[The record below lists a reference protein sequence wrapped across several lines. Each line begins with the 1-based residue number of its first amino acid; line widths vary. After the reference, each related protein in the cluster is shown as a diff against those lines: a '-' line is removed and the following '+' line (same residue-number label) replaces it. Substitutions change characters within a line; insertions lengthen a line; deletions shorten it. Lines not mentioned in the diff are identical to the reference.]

1 MLQIAR
7 QRIRAITVPIGS
19 IPRMSSARS
28 SAAALAAALLLVLS
42 ACNATGPRAVRTA
55 RTAYNQAVVDTW
67 NEQLLL
73 NLVRLRYRD
82 TPFFLEVSSVSTQY
96 SLGANAS
103 AGGRVGDG
111 DAGGDV
117 GLGAGWSES
126 PTITYAPLA
135 GEKFVSQL
143 LAPISLGTLFLLPQS
158 GWSIERVLRCCVQRL
173 NDLPNAPSAA
183 GPTPTLAPRF
193 EEFHHAARLLREL
206 QVEGGLE
213 LGVRRPVPRGEGA
226 RSGEAEEAAEE
237 AAPVGPYVVRFP
249 RREEAPGIVELRRLL
264 GTVEAAEGSLELTFT
279 VGALDRERGE
289 LAVFPRS
296 LMGVLFYLSQA
307 VEPPEPHLAKGWATV
322 TRDASGGV
330 FDWRRVTGD
339 LLRVPSSRERPAEAF
354 IAVPYRGAWFYIAD
368 DDLES
373 KSTFGLLAQLFSLQ
387 AGDSRSLVPVLT
399 LPLGG

>member
-1 MLQIAR
+1 MA
-7 QRIRAITVPIGS
+7 PM
-19 IPRMSSARS
+19 PSAR
-28 SAAALAAALLLVLS
+28 AAAAVLAAAVLLASS
-42 ACNATGPRAVRTA
+42 ACNAAGPRAVRTA

-96 SLGANAS
+96 SLGASAS
-103 AGGRVGDG
+103 AGGRLGDG
-111 DAGGDV
+111 GSGTDV
-117 GLGAGWSES
+117 GLGGGWSES

-143 LAPISLGTLFLLPQS
+143 LAPIPLETLFLLPQS

-183 GPTPTLAPRF
+183 GPTPTLAPTY
-193 EEFHHAARLLREL
+193 EEFHRAARLLREM
-206 QVEGGLE
+206 QVEGALE
-213 LGVRRPVPRGEGA
+213 MGVQRGTGGRDAPV
-226 RSGEAEEAAEE
+226 AEDT
-237 AAPVGPYVVRFP
+237 AAPLGPYVVRFP
-249 RREEAPGIVELRRLL
+249 VRAESSGEVELRRLL
-264 GTVEAAEGSLELTFT
+264 GTPDAAEDEHRLTFT
-279 VGALDRERGE
+279 VGTLDRRPGE

-307 VEPPEPHLAKGWATV
+307 VEPPAPHLAKGWATV
-322 TRDASGGV
+322 THDPSGAV

-339 LLRVPSSRERPAEAF
+339 LLRVASSPERPADAF
-354 IAVPYRGAWFYIAD
+354 VAVPYRGAWFYIAD

-373 KSTFGLLAQLFSLQ
+373 KSTFGLLVQLFSLQ
-387 AGDSRSLVPVLT
+387 AGDSRALAPLLT
-399 LPLGG
+399 LPVGR

>member
-1 MLQIAR
+1 MTAMTR
-7 QRIRAITVPIGS
+7 QRT
-19 IPRMSSARS
+19 
-28 SAAALAAALLLVLS
+28 SAAALAAVLLLTLS
-42 ACNATGPRAVRTA
+42 ACNAAGPRAVRTA

-96 SLGANAS
+96 SLGASAV

-111 DAGGDV
+111 DGGADV
-117 GLGAGWSES
+117 GLGGGWSES
-126 PTITYAPLA
+126 PTITYAPLS

-143 LAPISLGTLFLLPQS
+143 LAPIPLEVLFLLPQS

-213 LGVRRPVPRGEGA
+213 LGVRRPSRRHGGAEGEEA
-226 RSGEAEEAAEE
+226 DEAAEAEESAI
-237 AAPVGPYVVRFP
+237 GPYVVRFP
-249 RREEAPGIVELRRLL
+249 RRDEAPGVVDLRRLL
-264 GTVEAAEGSLELTFT
+264 GTAEEAEEEPLLTFT

-307 VEPPEPHLAKGWATV
+307 VEPPVRDVERGLVTV
-322 TRDASGGV
+322 TRDAAGEA
-330 FDWRRVTGD
+330 FDWQRVTGD
-339 LLRVPSSRERPAEAF
+339 LLRVRSTSQRPPNAF
-354 IAVPYRGAWFYIAD
+354 VSVPYRGAWFYIAD

-387 AGDSRSLVPVLT
+387 AGDSRSLAPVLT